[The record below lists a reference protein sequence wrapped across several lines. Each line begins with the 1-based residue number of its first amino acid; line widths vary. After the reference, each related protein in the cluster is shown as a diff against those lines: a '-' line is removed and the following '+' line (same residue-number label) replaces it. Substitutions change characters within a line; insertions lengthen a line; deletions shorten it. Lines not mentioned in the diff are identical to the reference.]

1 MLHLRQR
8 PGIFKEVTDG
18 QRIRNATATT
28 LSTFYF
34 LLSTSYFLL
43 PTFFFL
49 LFPAS
54 IQSSAMRPTTE
65 APANSPPACV
75 EEADT
80 SVVPAAPVFGIL
92 FALSFAHLVNDTL
105 QSLIP
110 AIYPILKTE
119 LRLDYTQ
126 IGLITLINQLTASLL
141 QPFVG
146 AFTDKY
152 PQPFSLALGMASTL
166 AGLVLLAIAPNLMLV
181 LVAVGFVGLGSS
193 VFHPEA
199 SRVAHLS
206 SGGRFGFAQSVF
218 QVGGNAGS
226 SLGPLLAAAIVV
238 YRGQIVWFSLLALL
252 GIIVLSR
259 IGAWYRDYLA
269 RHYAAKPRASLHR
282 DPGLTRN
289 RVIFSLSIL
298 IVLVF
303 SKYFYLACM
312 SSYYTFFLIEKFSLS
327 VKDSQLHLFIFLAAI
342 AAGTFLGGPV
352 GDRIGRKAVIWVSI
366 LGVAPFALGLPYANL
381 FWCAVLSAIIGI
393 ILASAF
399 SAILVYAQELVPGK
413 VGTMSGL
420 FFGLAFGLGG
430 VGSALLGVL
439 ADRHG
444 LPFVFQICSY
454 LPLIGL
460 LTALLPNLGS
470 PRHA

>member
-1 MLHLRQR
+1 
-8 PGIFKEVTDG
+8 
-18 QRIRNATATT
+18 
-28 LSTFYF
+28 
-34 LLSTSYFLL
+34 
-43 PTFFFL
+43 
-49 LFPAS
+49 
-54 IQSSAMRPTTE
+54 MRPTSE

-75 EEADT
+75 DDDVQPGAI
-80 SVVPAAPVFGIL
+80 AATPVFGIL

-119 LRLDYTQ
+119 LRLDYTHV
-126 IGLITLINQLTASLL
+126 GLITLTNQLSASLL

-166 AGLVLLAIAPNLMLV
+166 IGLVLLSLAPNLSLV
-181 LVAVGFVGLGSS
+181 LLAVAFVGIGSA

-238 YRGQIVWFSLLALL
+238 YRGQKSVIWFSLLALL

-259 IGAWYRDYLA
+259 IGIWYRNNLT
-269 RHYAAKPRASLHR
+269 HYHAAKRHAALHR
-282 DPGLTRN
+282 DTGLTRK
-289 RVIFSLSIL
+289 RVIFSLGIL

-303 SKYFYLACM
+303 SKYFYLASM
-312 SSYYTFFLIEKFSLS
+312 SSYYTFFLIQKFGLS
-327 VKDSQLHLFIFLAAI
+327 VRDSQLHLFIFLAAI

-366 LGVAPFALGLPYANL
+366 LGVAPFALALPYANL
-381 FWCAVLSAIIGI
+381 LWCGVLSAIIGL

-430 VGSALLGVL
+430 IGSAVLGAM
-439 ADRHG
+439 ADHHG
-444 LPFVFQICSY
+444 IQYVFQVCSY

-460 LTALLPNLGS
+460 LTALLPNLGTVRL
-470 PRHA
+470 PRRSHA

>member
-1 MLHLRQR
+1 
-8 PGIFKEVTDG
+8 
-18 QRIRNATATT
+18 
-28 LSTFYF
+28 
-34 LLSTSYFLL
+34 
-43 PTFFFL
+43 
-49 LFPAS
+49 
-54 IQSSAMRPTTE
+54 MRPTTE

-75 EEADT
+75 DEAGAVT
-80 SVVPAAPVFGIL
+80 IPAAPVFGVL
-92 FALSFAHLVNDTL
+92 FTLSFAHLVNDTL

-126 IGLITLINQLTASLL
+126 IGLITLTNQLTASLL
-141 QPFVG
+141 QPVIG
-146 AFTDKY
+146 AFTDKH

-166 AGLVLLAIAPNLMLV
+166 VGLVLLSLAPNLGLV
-181 LVAVGFVGLGSS
+181 LVAVAFVGFGSS

-226 SLGPLLAAAIVV
+226 SLGPLLAAAIVA
-238 YRGQIVWFSLLALL
+238 YRGQIIWFSLLALV
-252 GIIVLSR
+252 GILVLSR
-259 IGAWYRDYLA
+259 IGVWYRDYLA
-269 RHYAAKPRASLHR
+269 RHHAAKRRASLHR
-282 DPGLTRN
+282 DPGLTRK
-289 RVIFSLSIL
+289 RVVFSLGVL

-303 SKYFYLACM
+303 SKYFYLASM

-327 VKDSQLHLFIFLAAI
+327 IQDAQLHLFIFLAAI

-366 LGVAPFALGLPYANL
+366 LGVAPFALALPYANL

-430 VGSALLGVL
+430 LGSALLGAL

-444 LPFVFQICSY
+444 LPFVFHICSY

-470 PRHA
+470 PRRRISTVRR